1 MVSILQVSVFTQSQ
15 PGHLLRILNILAEE
29 ELNVRGFSCSDS
41 GDFGIA
47 RFVLDEP
54 QKALDILQA
63 KGFAAAMTEILVF
76 ELHDTPGELQSVVS
90 LLANDGLNIV
100 YSYSLISTC
109 VAIRVKEVDRA
120 KKLLQDNGVALVTQE
135 TLAEVQR

>member
-1 MVSILQVSVFTQSQ
+1 M
-15 PGHLLRILNILAEE
+15 LRILNILAEE

-135 TLAEVQR
+135 TLAEVLR

>member
-1 MVSILQVSVFTQSQ
+1 MSIYQVSVFTQSQ

-63 KGFAAAMTEILVF
+63 KGFAAAMSEILVF

-135 TLAEVQR
+135 TLAEVLR

>member
-1 MVSILQVSVFTQSQ
+1 MSIYQVSVFTQSQ
-15 PGHLLRILNILAEE
+15 PGHLLRILNLLAEE
-29 ELNVRGFSCSDS
+29 QLNVRGFSCSDS

-63 KGFAAAMTEILVF
+63 KGFAAALTEILVF
-76 ELHDTPGELQSVVS
+76 ELHDTPGELESVVA
-90 LLANDGLNIV
+90 LLAHEGLNIV

-120 KKLLQDNGVALVTQE
+120 RALLQDNGVALVTQSM
-135 TLAEVQR
+135 LAAVLN

>member
-1 MVSILQVSVFTQSQ
+1 MSIYQVSVFTQSQ

-47 RFVLDEP
+47 RFVLGEP

-135 TLAEVQR
+135 TLAEVLR

>member
-1 MVSILQVSVFTQSQ
+1 MSIYQVSVFTQSQ

-54 QKALDILQA
+54 QKALDILKA

-76 ELHDTPGELQSVVS
+76 ELHDTPGELESVVS

-135 TLAEVQR
+135 TLAEVLH

>member
-1 MVSILQVSVFTQSQ
+1 MSIYQVSVFTQSQ

-63 KGFAAAMTEILVF
+63 KGFAAAMTEIIVF

-109 VAIRVKEVDRA
+109 VAIRVKEIDRA

-135 TLAEVQR
+135 TLAEVLR

>member
-1 MVSILQVSVFTQSQ
+1 MSVYQISVFTQSQ

-90 LLANDGLNIV
+90 LLANERLNIV

-109 VAIRVKEVDRA
+109 VAIRIKEVDRA

-135 TLAEVQR
+135 MLAEILH

>member
-1 MVSILQVSVFTQSQ
+1 MSIYQVSVFTQSQ

-63 KGFAAAMTEILVF
+63 KGFAAADNDELVF

-135 TLAEVQR
+135 TLAEVLR

>member
-1 MVSILQVSVFTQSQ
+1 MSIYQVSVFTQSQ

-135 TLAEVQR
+135 MLAEVLR

>member
-1 MVSILQVSVFTQSQ
+1 MSIYQVSVFTQSQ

-120 KKLLQDNGVALVTQE
+120 KKLLQDNGIVLVTQE
-135 TLAEVQR
+135 TLAEVLR

>member
-1 MVSILQVSVFTQSQ
+1 MSIYQVSVFTQSQ

-109 VAIRVKEVDRA
+109 AAIRVKEVDRA

-135 TLAEVQR
+135 TLAEVLR

>member
-1 MVSILQVSVFTQSQ
+1 MSIYQVSVFTQSQ

-47 RFVLDEP
+47 RFILDEP

-90 LLANDGLNIV
+90 LLANEGLNIV

-109 VAIRVKEVDRA
+109 VAIRIKEVDRA
-120 KKLLQDNGVALVTQE
+120 KKLLQDNGVALVTQAM
-135 TLAEVQR
+135 LAEILH

>member
-1 MVSILQVSVFTQSQ
+1 MRLWNGTQSQ

-135 TLAEVQR
+135 TLAEVLR

>member
-1 MVSILQVSVFTQSQ
+1 MSIYQVSVFTQSQ

-100 YSYSLISTC
+100 YSYSLILTC

-135 TLAEVQR
+135 MLAEVLR

>member
-1 MVSILQVSVFTQSQ
+1 MSIYQVSVFTQSQ
-15 PGHLLRILNILAEE
+15 PGHLLRILKILAEE

-135 TLAEVQR
+135 TLAEVLR

>member
-1 MVSILQVSVFTQSQ
+1 MSIYQVSVFTQSQ

-76 ELHDTPGELQSVVS
+76 ELHDTPGELQSVVF

-109 VAIRVKEVDRA
+109 VAIRVKEIDRA

-135 TLAEVQR
+135 TLAEVLR

>member
-1 MVSILQVSVFTQSQ
+1 MSIYQISVFTQSQ

-135 TLAEVQR
+135 TLAEVLR

>member
-1 MVSILQVSVFTQSQ
+1 MSVYQISVFTQSQ

-47 RFVLDEP
+47 RFILDEP

-90 LLANDGLNIV
+90 LLANEGLNIV

-109 VAIRVKEVDRA
+109 VAIRIKEVDRA

-135 TLAEVQR
+135 LLAEILH

>member
-1 MVSILQVSVFTQSQ
+1 MSIYQVSVFTQSQ

-63 KGFAAAMTEILVF
+63 KGLAAAMTEILVF

-135 TLAEVQR
+135 TLSEVLR

>member
-1 MVSILQVSVFTQSQ
+1 MSIYQVSVFTQSQ

-120 KKLLQDNGVALVTQE
+120 KKLLHDNGVALVTQE
-135 TLAEVQR
+135 TLAEVLR

>member
-1 MVSILQVSVFTQSQ
+1 MSIYQVSVFTQSQ

-90 LLANDGLNIV
+90 ILANDGLNIV

-135 TLAEVQR
+135 TLAEVLR

>member
-1 MVSILQVSVFTQSQ
+1 MSIYQVSVFTQSQ

-109 VAIRVKEVDRA
+109 VAIRVKEIDRA
-120 KKLLQDNGVALVTQE
+120 KKLLQNNGVALVTQE
-135 TLAEVQR
+135 TLAEVLR

>member
-1 MVSILQVSVFTQSQ
+1 MSVYQISVFTQSQ

-90 LLANDGLNIV
+90 LLANEGLNIV

-109 VAIRVKEVDRA
+109 VAIRIKEVDRA

-135 TLAEVQR
+135 MLAEILH

>member
-1 MVSILQVSVFTQSQ
+1 MSIYQVSVFTQSQ

-90 LLANDGLNIV
+90 LLANDRLNIV

-135 TLAEVQR
+135 TLAEVLR

>member
-1 MVSILQVSVFTQSQ
+1 MSIYQVSVFTQSQ
-15 PGHLLRILNILAEE
+15 PGHLLRILNILTEE

-135 TLAEVQR
+135 TLAEVLR

>member
-1 MVSILQVSVFTQSQ
+1 MSIYQVSVFTQSQ

-135 TLAEVQR
+135 TLAEVLR